1 MKTTFK
7 FTMALAIWLSVG
19 TAIAA
24 PTETFLSGTGTLN
37 FQDNYLRRGGIL
49 WISTTP
55 KLINPGSLPANTA
68 SYDRDTRVVSL
79 AYDGATVSAADGKVT
94 FSAANSHV
102 ELFFGMTREDNDG
115 NPLSTLYRVIALDNI
130 AVDLGNAS
138 VYANVSSY
146 YGTGEDFPIYAD
158 FGRLAVFKSMAPIAN
173 GTQGLIVN
181 GQASGSTAADLMLT
195 SAAADIVINGLY
207 RLAGEP
213 PVDPQSTL
221 YKGVMS
227 ALWGSA
233 SASGTFASP
242 VPEAS
247 TQALIV
253 VGLLPLLAF
262 SRRTRRSASGPH
274 W

>member
-1 MKTTFK
+1 MKTAFK
-7 FTMALAIWLSVG
+7 FTLGLATCFGLG

-37 FQDNYLRRGGIL
+37 FQDNYLRSVGLL

-55 KLINPGSLPANTA
+55 TLINPARLPANTA
-68 SYDRDTRVVSL
+68 SYDRATKVVSL
-79 AYDGATVSAADGKVT
+79 TYDSATVSEADGKVT

-102 ELFFGMTREDNDG
+102 ELYAPLTREDNDG
-115 NPLSTLYRVIALDNI
+115 NPLPPLYRVIALDNI

-146 YGTGEDFPIYAD
+146 YGTGEEFPVYAD
-158 FGRLAVFKSMAPIAN
+158 FGRLAVFQSMTPVAN
-173 GTQGLIVN
+173 GTQGLIIN
-181 GQASGSTAADLMLT
+181 GQASGSTAANLMLT

-221 YKGVMS
+221 YQVAIS
-227 ALWGSA
+227 APWGSA

-247 TQALIV
+247 THLLMLM
-253 VGLLPLLAF
+253 GLLPILAL
-262 SRRTRRSASGPH
+262 SRRARR
-274 W
+274 